1 MEHENDQDYSNEPPL
16 TLSERVSTY
25 SARRASKMRV
35 ATLGSLRMTDEA
47 ILTEP
52 AVPNKRRQPLTVIP
66 HVYLAWVPANA
77 LNQNLQL
84 PPTGEVDGRPLSLPY
99 FVLISKPCYLI
110 GN

>member
-1 MEHENDQDYSNEPPL
+1 
-16 TLSERVSTY
+16 
-25 SARRASKMRV
+25 MRV

-66 HVYLAWVPANA
+66 HVYSVQVPANA

-84 PPTGEVDGRPLSLPY
+84 PPTGEVDGCPPSLPY